1 MRKFYS
7 LLFVFL
13 GVVFY
18 TQAQISQGGTPLSF
32 AKNHLTESVEFISL
46 AAPDMEKVRAE
57 DQELDTK
64 SGKYRC
70 GIVLPVNISPENS
83 GTWDI
88 LPDGSKIWRVM
99 IASNGCQGLELFF
112 DKYRLP
118 KGVQL
123 FVYSPQKDV
132 VLGAF
137 TEFNNINDETMA
149 IQMLPGEVSVV
160 ELNIPADVNEADFL
174 RINEIGYTY
183 RGWQDNSKVQSCEVN
198 VACSEGSTWT
208 NQRNGVAKILLKIGS
223 DTYLCSG
230 SLINNTYQ
238 NCDPYFLTADHC
250 GAGSTT
256 ANMNQ
261 WIFYFNYEASTC
273 AGTTAQ
279 YGSHTVTGC
288 ALKAHDTY
296 GTNNTGSDFYLV
308 KLNNSVPNSYNPY
321 YSGWSKQTT
330 VSTSG
335 VGIHHPDGA
344 IKKISTY
351 NNTLSTGYT
360 THWSVVWVATTNG
373 HGVTE
378 GGSSGSPIFN
388 STGLI
393 IGTLTGGLSA
403 CSAGEAG
410 TGTGPDEY
418 DIYGKFFKHWDANGS
433 TSDKQLK
440 PWLDPAGSNPT
451 TLSGRS
457 YCVAGL
463 DDISYIRENINVFPN
478 PANDILNIDFSNY
491 NVSDGQ
497 IFVTDLLGKQVI
509 EPIKGNFDA
518 TFELNVAG
526 LKAGMYYVILTTP
539 QGKVAIPFSK
549 Q

>member
-1 MRKFYS
+1 M
-7 LLFVFL
+7 
-13 GVVFY
+13 
-18 TQAQISQGGTPLSF
+18 
-32 AKNHLTESVEFISL
+32 
-46 AAPDMEKVRAE
+46 
-57 DQELDTK
+57 
-64 SGKYRC
+64 
-70 GIVLPVNISPENS
+70 
-83 GTWDI
+83 
-88 LPDGSKIWRVM
+88 
-99 IASNGCQGLELFF
+99 
-112 DKYRLP
+112 
-118 KGVQL
+118 
-123 FVYSPQKDV
+123 
-132 VLGAF
+132 
-137 TEFNNINDETMA
+137 
-149 IQMLPGEVSVV
+149 
-160 ELNIPADVNEADFL
+160 
-174 RINEIGYTY
+174 
-183 RGWQDNSKVQSCEVN
+183 
-198 VACSEGSTWT
+198 
-208 NQRNGVAKILLKIGS
+208 
-223 DTYLCSG
+223 
-230 SLINNTYQ
+230 
-238 NCDPYFLTADHC
+238 
-250 GAGSTT
+250 
-256 ANMNQ
+256 
-261 WIFYFNYEASTC
+261 
-273 AGTTAQ
+273 
-279 YGSHTVTGC
+279 
-288 ALKAHDTY
+288 
-296 GTNNTGSDFYLV
+296 
-308 KLNNSVPNSYNPY
+308 
-321 YSGWSKQTT
+321 
-330 VSTSG
+330 
-335 VGIHHPDGA
+335 
-344 IKKISTY
+344 
-351 NNTLSTGYT
+351 STGYT

-509 EPIKGNFDA
+509 EPVKGNFDA
-518 TFELNVAG
+518 TFELNVSG
-526 LKAGMYYVILTTP
+526 LKAGMYYVILTTS